1 MNMKVQSL
9 YIDSQHEANTD
20 LEACEIE
27 TPQVSSHDPWY
38 QIGLVLITS
47 LNSAYALGYSGI
59 VMVPLGWA
67 IYTLHNN
74 EAATLKLPYCI
85 AITGIICSIFAFGIP
100 HLSALR
106 LWLSVS
112 TFFSC
117 IYIIAAIGLS
127 MRDGLNS
134 PARDYEISSSGSSK
148 SRMFGTIGAAANL
161 IFAFNSGMLPEIQ
174 ATIKHPSV
182 KNMQKALSLQF
193 TAGIVPFYAVTF
205 IGYLAYGSSTSSYLL
220 NNVHEPKWIK
230 ILANAAVFFQT
241 DISLHPHVRVSGYKV
256 RKEQRKCVFCA
267 QLDSEGGGSRDISD
281 SDHTCGALLPFV
293 GDFMNI
299 TGAVNVIPL
308 TFVLANH
315 MYIKLKGK
323 DLSSLGKTWH
333 WANIWFFAFL
343 SVIATVAAFRF
354 MVIDSRAYN
363 VFADL

>member
-1 MNMKVQSL
+1 M
-9 YIDSQHEANTD
+9 
-20 LEACEIE
+20 
-27 TPQVSSHDPWY
+27 
-38 QIGLVLITS
+38 ITTGFII
-47 LNSAYALGYSGI
+47 LAGQALK
-59 VMVPLGWA
+59 A

-100 HLSALR
+100 HLSSLR
-106 LWLSVS
+106 LWLGVS
-112 TFFSC
+112 TFLSC

-127 MRDGLNS
+127 MRDGINS

-148 SRMFGTIGAAANL
+148 SRMFGTVGAAANL

-205 IGYLAYGSSTSSYLL
+205 IGYWAYGSSTSSYLL
-220 NNVHEPKWIK
+220 NNVHGPKWIK
-230 ILANAAVFFQT
+230 ILANAAAFFQT
-241 DISLHPHVRVSGYKV
+241 VISLHIYGSPMYEFLDTKFGRSNESVYSAGNWIVRVLARGTYLTV
-256 RKEQRKCVFCA
+256 TTLV
-267 QLDSEGGGSRDISD
+267 
-281 SDHTCGALLPFV
+281 GALFPFV

-299 TGAVNVIPL
+299 TGAVSVIPL

-315 MYIKLKGK
+315 MYIKVKGK

-333 WANIWFFAFL
+333 WANVWFFAFL

-354 MVIDSRAYN
+354 MVIDSRAYH